1 MEQITKFSGP
11 FPRSPATHVFLWTLT
26 SAPHWLAAAV
36 SQLSRSQG
44 TEGTRPGPTAAAGD
58 L

>member
-11 FPRSPATHVFLWTLT
+11 FPRSTATHGFLSTLIP
-26 SAPHWLAAAV
+26 ALHWRAAEV

-44 TEGTRPGPTAAAGD
+44 TEGTRPGPTAASGV

>member
-1 MEQITKFSGP
+1 MEQITKFFGP
-11 FPRSPATHVFLWTLT
+11 FARSTATHVFLSTLIP
-26 SAPHWLAAAV
+26 APNWRAAAV

-44 TEGTRPGPTAAAGD
+44 TEGTQPGPTAASGV